1 MQETARVWLHCPS
14 NRSVS
19 GFRTVAELYL
29 LHVLVPLKYREEAEE
44 LILGEIGTSVFTEHQ
59 RQTALEFLEEKE
71 QQNQELPL
79 NSSQNS
85 TADVISAQGNTHRL
99 SQLQRQTASLTVLS
113 SAGSVLCK
121 VEAMLKFLYRKL
133 LLTHSGSFR
142 FQSIFLA
149 AMLLYL
155 LFLRLDPGWTF
166 VDSITLNCR
175 NIFIHLF
182 LSPQLFHPHSCGFSN
197 YSSCSN
203 RCGGPC
209 LHPTI
214 RPSPRAKDCRI
225 HLFRR
230 KQNIF
235 LI

>member
-1 MQETARVWLHCPS
+1 
-14 NRSVS
+14 
-19 GFRTVAELYL
+19 
-29 LHVLVPLKYREEAEE
+29 
-44 LILGEIGTSVFTEHQ
+44 
-59 RQTALEFLEEKE
+59 
-71 QQNQELPL
+71 
-79 NSSQNS
+79 
-85 TADVISAQGNTHRL
+85 
-99 SQLQRQTASLTVLS
+99 
-113 SAGSVLCK
+113 
-121 VEAMLKFLYRKL
+121 MLKFLYRKL

-142 FQSIFLA
+142 FQSIFFA

-166 VDSITLNCR
+166 VDSITLNCS
-175 NIFIHLF
+175 NIFICLL

-225 HLFRR
+225 HLFRWKENISLILITFPQHYLLFFSTVGIEMPR
-230 KQNIF
+230 RFIIHLLTENVYGHRQLNPTAQINKQHHSLLQLRHTLSRPSLQSF
-235 LI
+235 HHLLRLISSSISRTVGWLIG